1 MSFCAT
7 WVLFDSSGRSL
18 RSQQRK
24 RSLVSESF
32 LRGRVGTFQ
41 LQGGLP
47 PSAVRSR
54 SHVQGIPLFWHQ
66 IVVAIS
72 FIQTSSLSKRQ
83 VWVQIVIIK
92 VFILLQ
98 ERPLVTYTH
107 KLWVREEQSER
118 EIRKAVSVC
127 FYSGLSRP
135 LSSPYHWESRF
146 AYVLMVTEKG
156 RQMPPWPPRL

>member
-54 SHVQGIPLFWHQ
+54 SHVQGIPLSDTKLLWQF
-66 IVVAIS
+66 
-72 FIQTSSLSKRQ
+72 LSYKDHHWVRDNS
-83 VWVQIVIIK
+83 WVQIIIINVIYS
-92 VFILLQ
+92 LAREDL
-98 ERPLVTYTH
+98 LVTINTH
-107 KLWVREEQSER
+107 ELSQWGKTER
-118 EIRKAVSVC
+118 DKRKQLPAC
-127 FYSGLSRP
+127 FYIPLCFKAFFLSLPPGRDV
-135 LSSPYHWESRF
+135 SSFTP
-146 AYVLMVTEKG
+146 
-156 RQMPPWPPRL
+156 